1 MHNYFFYASFMSDLL
16 DSPCKRNSAQHERR
30 KKMEKS
36 EKLPQV
42 KTPKD
47 LAAVLNLDEKSV
59 RSTLRKITTEQ
70 PGSGGRWDLSG
81 MPTEFWLAE
90 FAKKKARKTV
100 VAEIKG

>member
-1 MHNYFFYASFMSDLL
+1 VT
-16 DSPCKRNSAQHERR
+16 KKG
-30 KKMEKS
+30 KKMS
-36 EKLPQV
+36 EKMAQV

-47 LAAVLNLDEKSV
+47 LAKILNLDEKSV
-59 RSTLRKITTEQ
+59 RGTLRKITTEQ